1 MCLVAVAFRHRP
13 DYPLVVVANRD
24 EYYDRPALAADFWE
38 DHPHILGGR
47 DQEAGGTWFAV
58 DRSGRWATVTNYR
71 GGAIGANAR
80 SRGELPVAF
89 LNAGQPAPVFAA
101 GVTAG
106 AHRYRGFSLLAGS
119 PEDLAY
125 CTNQDP
131 DARTLTPGIY
141 TLSNDV
147 LDTPWP
153 KAEYARRM
161 LTAVLDEPDPPAPDR
176 LLAILGSR
184 EQFPDIH
191 LPDTGIGLEMER
203 VLSAPFI
210 VSDSYG
216 TRATTVLTVRS
227 DGEVRFAEQCYHRG
241 RPTGRRDYHFRRSHS
256 SATDEMRATIAGA
269 GAWKHATL
277 IPVTKRSI
285 ARLK

>member
-1 MCLVAVAFRHRP
+1 MCLVVLGFRCHP

-24 EYYDRPALAADFWE
+24 EYYDRPALTAHFWADR
-38 DHPHILGGR
+38 PHVLGGR
-47 DQEAGGTWFAV
+47 DQEADGTWFAV
-58 DRSGRWATVTNYR
+58 DRGGRWATVTNYR

-80 SRGELPVAF
+80 SRGELPVGF
-89 LNAGQPAPVFAA
+89 LDTDRPAPAYADQVLA
-101 GVTAG
+101 T

-119 PEDLAY
+119 AAELAY

-131 DARTLTPGIY
+131 HARSLAPGIY

-161 LTAVLDEPDPPAPDR
+161 LTAALAQPGPLATDR

-184 EQFPDIH
+184 EQFPDAL
-191 LPDTGIGLEMER
+191 LPDTGVGLDLER

-216 TRATTVLTVRS
+216 TRATTAVTVRS
-227 DGEVRFAEQCYHRG
+227 DGELQFAEQSYRRG
-241 RPTGRRDYHFRRSHS
+241 RATERHDYRFQVEP
-256 SATDEMRATIAGA
+256 A
-269 GAWKHATL
+269 
-277 IPVTKRSI
+277 PV
-285 ARLK
+285 

>member
-1 MCLVAVAFRHRP
+1 VCLVVLAFRHHP

-24 EYYDRPALAADFWE
+24 EYYDRPALPAHFWE
-38 DHPHILGGR
+38 DRPHILGGR

-71 GGAIGANAR
+71 G
-80 SRGELPVAF
+80 
-89 LNAGQPAPVFAA
+89 
-101 GVTAG
+101 
-106 AHRYRGFSLLAGS
+106 FSLLAGS
-119 PEDLAY
+119 AADLAY

-131 DARTLTPGIY
+131 HARALAPGIY

-161 LTAVLDEPDPPAPDR
+161 LAAVLAEPGELGQDR

-184 EQFPDIH
+184 EQFPDAH
-191 LPDTGIGLEMER
+191 LPDTGVGLELER

-216 TRATTVLTVRS
+216 TRATTVLTIRS
-227 DGEVRFAEQCYHRG
+227 DGELRFAEQSYHRG
-241 RPTGRRDYHFRRSHS
+241 RATGRRDYRWRIEP
-256 SATDEMRATIAGA
+256 APA
-269 GAWKHATL
+269 
-277 IPVTKRSI
+277 
-285 ARLK
+285 

>member
-24 EYYDRPALAADFWE
+24 EYYDRPALAAHFWE

-58 DRSGRWATVTNYR
+58 DRNGRWATVTNYR

-80 SRGELPVAF
+80 SRGELPVGF
-89 LNAGQPAPVFAA
+89 LNAGQPASAYAA
-101 GVTAG
+101 GVTAR

-119 PEDLAY
+119 PEDMAY
-125 CTNQDP
+125 CTNQDL
-131 DARTLTPGIY
+131 DARTLAPGIY

-184 EQFPDIH
+184 EQFPDTH

-210 VSDSYG
+210 ISDSYG

-227 DGEVRFAEQCYHRG
+227 DGEVYFAEQCYHRG
-241 RPTGRRDYHFRRSHS
+241 RPIGRRDYHFRRSPS
-256 SATDEMRATIAGA
+256 PA
-269 GAWKHATL
+269 
-277 IPVTKRSI
+277 
-285 ARLK
+285 

>member
-1 MCLVAVAFRHRP
+1 MCLVVLAFRHHP

-24 EYYDRPALAADFWE
+24 EYYDRPALPAHFWE
-38 DHPHILGGR
+38 DRPHILGGR

-71 GGAIGANAR
+71 GGAIGADAR
-80 SRGELPVAF
+80 SRGELPVGF
-89 LNAGQPAPVFAA
+89 LDAGQPALTYVDR
-101 GVTAG
+101 VLTT

-119 PEDLAY
+119 AADLAY

-131 DARTLTPGIY
+131 HARALAPGIY

-161 LTAVLDEPDPPAPDR
+161 LAAVLAEPGELGQDR

-184 EQFPDIH
+184 EQFPDAH
-191 LPDTGIGLEMER
+191 LPDTGVGLELER

-216 TRATTVLTVRS
+216 TRATTVLTIRS
-227 DGEVRFAEQCYHRG
+227 DGELRFAEQSYHRG
-241 RPTGRRDYHFRRSHS
+241 RATGRRDYRWRIEP
-256 SATDEMRATIAGA
+256 APA
-269 GAWKHATL
+269 
-277 IPVTKRSI
+277 
-285 ARLK
+285 

>member
-24 EYYDRPALAADFWE
+24 EYYDRPALAAHFWE

-71 GGAIGANAR
+71 GGAIGADAR
-80 SRGELPVAF
+80 SRGELPVGF
-89 LNAGQPAPVFAA
+89 LDASQPALAYVDRVLA
-101 GVTAG
+101 T

-119 PEDLAY
+119 AEEIAY

-131 DARTLTPGIY
+131 HARTLTPGIY

-147 LDTPWP
+147 LDAPWP

-161 LTAVLDEPDPPAPDR
+161 LAAVLDEPDPPAPDR

-184 EQFPDIH
+184 EQFPDTQ

-216 TRATTVLTVRS
+216 TRATTVLTIRD
-227 DGEVRFAEQCYHRG
+227 DGEVCFVEQSYHRG
-241 RPTGRRDYHFRRSHS
+241 RPIGRRDYHFRRGHS
-256 SATDEMRATIAGA
+256 PA
-269 GAWKHATL
+269 
-277 IPVTKRSI
+277 
-285 ARLK
+285 